1 MGADR
6 ARPPGAGRTSILDP
20 PEPWAGWVSGPTIAG
35 VRWTPLPRLTDERGW
50 FAKVYQ
56 RSDAPDGG
64 ADAVAE
70 VYLSGSA
77 RGVVRGMHFQSP
89 PRDHT
94 KSVSCIAGAV
104 LDAIVDLRVG
114 STTEGKVAAIRLDAS
129 CPGRL
134 WLPRG
139 VAHGFQALVDDTVLS
154 YVVSTEHAPEHDH
167 GIHHASVG
175 IVWPIDPV
183 IVSDRDGALPTL
195 AAFDSPF
202 APDPEPEAEPA
213 P

>member
-1 MGADR
+1 MSADR
-6 ARPPGAGRTSILDP
+6 TRPPARGSSILDP
-20 PEPWAGWVSGPTIAG
+20 TEPWSGWVSGPPIAG
-35 VRWTPLPRLTDERGW
+35 VRWSPFPRLIDERGW

-114 STTEGKVAAIRLDAS
+114 SPTEGNVATIRLDAA

-139 VAHGFQALVDDTVLS
+139 VAHGFQALVDATVLS
-154 YVVSTEHAPEHDH
+154 YVVSTEHAPDHDH
-167 GIHHASVG
+167 GVHHASVG
-175 IVWPIDPV
+175 IVWPISPV
-183 IVSDRDGALPTL
+183 VVSDRDAALAPL
-195 AAFDSPF
+195 AEFESPF
-202 APDPEPEAEPA
+202 VPEPEAETTP
-213 P
+213 

>member
-1 MGADR
+1 MSADR
-6 ARPPGAGRTSILDP
+6 AHPPGVAGGSILDP
-20 PEPWAGWVSGPTIAG
+20 DEPWSGWVSGPTIAG
-35 VRWTPLPRLTDERGW
+35 VRWTPLPRLADQRGW

-64 ADAVAE
+64 ADAVGE

-77 RGVVRGMHFQSP
+77 QGVVRGMHFQSP

-104 LDAIVDLRVG
+104 LDAIVDLRAG
-114 STTEGKVAAIRLDAS
+114 SPTENDVTTIRLDAA

-167 GIHHASVG
+167 GVHHASVG
-175 IVWPIDPV
+175 IFWPIAPV
-183 IVSDRDGALPTL
+183 VVSDRDAALPPL
-195 AAFDSPF
+195 AKFESPFDS
-202 APDPEPEAEPA
+202 EPVEEPA